1 MEPLNVPSRKDDYQS
16 PVSKVNSTD
25 GPSTPSTPPHKEEKQ
40 ENFFIEI
47 VKFAVLA
54 LIIVIPFRM
63 FIAQPFI
70 VQGAS
75 MYPTF
80 ETGQYLIIDQVSYRF
95 EKPQRGD
102 VVVFRFPNDPSK
114 YFIKRVVGL
123 PGETVQVDTE
133 QVTVKDPRTGDM
145 HILSEPYLPED
156 IDSGDRPLTLTL
168 EGDEYFVMGDNRPQS
183 SDSRVWGP
191 VPADNI
197 VGKAFVRLLPPDSI
211 GVYPGEYHYPSFSTT
226 TSTSSDATN

>member
-1 MEPLNVPSRKDDYQS
+1 MEPLNVPSRSTQTDQVHDTS
-16 PVSKVNSTD
+16 VND
-25 GPSTPSTPPHKEEKQ
+25 GAVSTPPPQQEEHSD
-40 ENFFIEI
+40 NFFVEI

-75 MYPTF
+75 MSPTF
-80 ETGQYLIIDQVSYRF
+80 ETGQYLIVDQVTYRF

-114 YFIKRVVGL
+114 YFIKRVIGL
-123 PGETVQVDTE
+123 PGETVQVDTKV
-133 QVTVKDPRTGDM
+133 VTVKNPRTGDVYT
-145 HILSEPYLPED
+145 LSEPYLPDD

-168 EGDEYFVMGDNRPQS
+168 EGDEYFVMGDNRPSS

-191 VPADNI
+191 VPSDNI
-197 VGKAFVRLLPPDSI
+197 VGKVFVRLLPPDTL
-211 GVYPGEYHYPSFSTT
+211 GMHPGEYHYPVFSTAT
-226 TSTSSDATN
+226 GTSSDATE

>member
-1 MEPLNVPSRKDDYQS
+1 MEPLNVPSRTHDLRTHGTEENDNLPTS
-16 PVSKVNSTD
+16 
-25 GPSTPSTPPHKEEKQ
+25 PPHQPPEE
-40 ENFFIEI
+40 EHTESFLVEI

-75 MYPTF
+75 MAPTF

-123 PGETVQVDTE
+123 PGETVQVDAKL
-133 QVTVKDPRTGDM
+133 VTVKDPRTGEVRT
-145 HILSEPYLPED
+145 LSEPYLPEG

-191 VPADNI
+191 VPQENI

-211 GVYPGEYHYPSFSTT
+211 GVYPGEYHYPAIAA
-226 TSTSSDATN
+226 SSSNDTQD